1 MLRSKPWLVSENLF
15 ITTNNIRSDILSYIL
30 IIHFTVSQGHRTT
43 MDSLYL
49 IVFLQKALFQQV
61 SVISVL
67 SHIKSLIKII
77 FHKVSLCVQLF
88 KIIFGKVSFLFIG
101 GSKEITVT
109 FSPDHQS
116 DFYSDGARIEL
127 FNQV

>member
-1 MLRSKPWLVSENLF
+1 MLRSKPWLVSENLL
-15 ITTNNIRSDILSYIL
+15 ITPNNIRCDLLSSINYTFYCSPGTQNNNGQSVFDCVPAEG
-30 IIHFTVSQGHRTT
+30 IIPAGQC
-43 MDSLYL
+43 Y
-49 IVFLQKALFQQV
+49 
-61 SVISVL
+61 ISVL
-67 SHIKSLIKII
+67 SHIKIIIKIM
-77 FHKVSLCVQLF
+77 FHTVSLCVQLF
-88 KIIFGKVSFLFIG
+88 KIIFGKVSFRFIG